1 MTKEEI
7 IKLASE
13 TAINVY
19 IKKYE
24 QQRRNQAKHAI
35 ENTKRLLREYQNLK
49 THCEEA
55 IFSAEDSVPTS
66 LGLILTE
73 IFDSNGF
80 IKFQALMASKKRTEL
95 MLEHIDAML
104 TIYRARCES
113 QKKINYDILKYC
125 LIDGLDMLDVVD
137 GLMIP
142 VSERTGYR
150 ALNQGLKDMSVLL
163 FGVYSLGA

>member
-19 IKKYE
+19 IKKHE

-55 IFSAEDSVPTS
+55 IFYCGGFGAYIPW
-66 LGLILTE
+66 
-73 IFDSNGF
+73 SN
-80 IKFQALMASKKRTEL
+80 S
-95 MLEHIDAML
+95 
-104 TIYRARCES
+104 Y
-113 QKKINYDILKYC
+113 
-125 LIDGLDMLDVVD
+125 
-137 GLMIP
+137 
-142 VSERTGYR
+142 
-150 ALNQGLKDMSVLL
+150 
-163 FGVYSLGA
+163 

>member
-13 TAINVY
+13 TAIQVY
-19 IKKYE
+19 IKKHD

-66 LGLILTE
+66 LGLMLTE

-80 IKFQALMASKKRTEL
+80 IKFQALMSSKKRTEL

-113 QKKINYDILKYC
+113 QNKINYDILNYY
-125 LIDGLDMLDVVD
+125 LIEGRDMLDVVD
-137 GLMIP
+137 GLFIP
-142 VSERTGYR
+142 VSESTGYR
-150 ALNQGLKDMSVLL
+150 ALKQGLEDMAVLL
-163 FGVYSLGA
+163 FGIYSMGT